1 MDNSAIS
8 IRTHDRRWAIL
19 AVLCLSLLVAVI
31 DNTIV
36 NVALPTLSRDLQAT
50 TGQLQW
56 IVDAYT
62 LVFAGLLLTAGTLG
76 DRRGR
81 KGALL
86 IGLGIFA
93 AGSLAAS
100 LTTTADQLI
109 LARAVMGTGAAF
121 VMPATLSI
129 LTNVFTDARERAGA
143 IALWAA
149 VSGLAI
155 ALGPVTGGLLLQHF
169 GWGSIFLVNLP
180 FLGIALVA
188 GAILIPRFAPDASH
202 HHIDVAGAVL
212 SIVGLGA
219 IVWGL
224 IEAPT
229 RGWTDPLIVGSFA
242 FGVVVLALF
251 VRHELRTAEPMLQL
265 RWFANGR
272 FSAASV
278 SIMLLFF
285 ALTGFIFG
293 VTQYLQAVKGYSA
306 LAAGIRTLP
315 FAVAVMVWAPLSAK
329 LAERFGTK
337 LMVSGGLSVFGI
349 GLLVAATLTTTSGYG
364 LVVVSMVLMGSGM
377 GLAMAP
383 ATDSVMGALPAEEAG
398 VGSAVNDTTRE
409 LGATLGVAV
418 GGSAIASVYSPKIA
432 AALAGQPIP
441 PTAAAIAKHSIEGA
455 LAVAQQ
461 AGPRADA
468 LVPLARHAFTQGLR
482 LDSLIAAGVV
492 FLGAAVAARW
502 LPARAGQGAPAAGPL
517 VGDLTVDAVGAAPDE
532 APVVE
537 PAPSLV
543 RS

>member
-1 MDNSAIS
+1 M
-8 IRTHDRRWAIL
+8 
-19 AVLCLSLLVAVI
+19 
-31 DNTIV
+31 
-36 NVALPTLSRDLQAT
+36 
-50 TGQLQW
+50 
-56 IVDAYT
+56 
-62 LVFAGLLLTAGTLG
+62 
-76 DRRGR
+76 
-81 KGALL
+81 
-86 IGLGIFA
+86 
-93 AGSLAAS
+93 
-100 LTTTADQLI
+100 
-109 LARAVMGTGAAF
+109 
-121 VMPATLSI
+121 
-129 LTNVFTDARERAGA
+129 
-143 IALWAA
+143 
-149 VSGLAI
+149 
-155 ALGPVTGGLLLQHF
+155 
-169 GWGSIFLVNLP
+169 
-180 FLGIALVA
+180 
-188 GAILIPRFAPDASH
+188 
-202 HHIDVAGAVL
+202 
-212 SIVGLGA
+212 
-219 IVWGL
+219 
-224 IEAPT
+224 
-229 RGWTDPLIVGSFA
+229 GSFA
-242 FGVVVLALF
+242 FGIVVLALF

-265 RWFANGR
+265 RWFTNGR

-349 GLLVAATLTTTSGYG
+349 GLLVAATMTTTSGYG

-441 PTAAAIAKHSIEGA
+441 PSAAAIAKHSIEGA

-502 LPARAGQGAPAAGPL
+502 LPARAGQDAPVAEPVVA
-517 VGDLTVDAVGAAPDE
+517 DLTVDAVDHGVDDG
-532 APVVE
+532 PVAE

-543 RS
+543 GS